1 MMFVLYALAIRL
13 IRECL
18 RAESADF
25 LVVYWGM
32 STIRAV
38 PGELAM
44 GLADLVATLAGIPRL
59 GSKDLEP

>member
-1 MMFVLYALAIRL
+1 MFVLYALAIRL

-32 STIRAV
+32 STSHAV
-38 PGELAM
+38 PGELTM
-44 GLADLVATLAGIPRL
+44 GSADLVATLAGIPRL
-59 GSKDLEP
+59 GSEDLEP